1 MEKYASH
8 GWMIA
13 DTYNSL
19 IQAFGKQFDTFSFR
33 ELASFTRSLGTVGLR
48 QSDIISEV
56 INRIQTVAGKQ
67 EGGDTEENYSAS
79 FNRVILPIF

>member
-19 IQAFGKQFDTFSFR
+19 IAAFGKNFDFFSFR
-33 ELASFTRSLGTVGLR
+33 ELASFCSSLAQAGLR
-48 QSDIISEV
+48 QSDIISE
-56 INRIQTVAGKQ
+56 
-67 EGGDTEENYSAS
+67 
-79 FNRVILPIF
+79 